1 MAMRFTLMLSRGEY
15 RDFIAIAKAAEESG
29 FTSIT
34 MPDSLFFPSATVS
47 KYPYADTT
55 NIRGYIEATPF
66 IEPFIAMTWM
76 AAVTQTLRFYPA
88 VMKVPVRQPLI
99 LAKALSSLA
108 VISGNRVSLGAGL
121 SPWREDF
128 VYNGMDFDRRGEL
141 MDECIA
147 IIRGAMTGEYFE
159 FHSRNFDIGPM
170 KLNPVPDRRVP
181 ILYGGHSKPALRR
194 TARLCDGWISAN
206 VDTDALRKLIA
217 ELNEFREQFGTSG
230 RPDFEIH
237 VMDITASGVDDYRR
251 LAEIGATDAVAGF
264 VSDGAA
270 MLDDIRRFGDRIIAK
285 V

>member
-1 MAMRFTLMLSRGEY
+1 MRFTLMLSRGEY

-76 AAVTQTLRFYPA
+76 AAVTNTLRFYPA
-88 VMKVPVRQPLI
+88 VMKVPVRQPLV

-170 KLNPVPDRRVP
+170 KLKPVPDRRVP

-194 TARLCDGWISAN
+194 AARLCDGWISAN
-206 VDTDALRKLIA
+206 VDTDTLKKLIG

-230 RPDFEIH
+230 RRDFEIH
-237 VMDITASGVDDYRR
+237 AMDITASVVDDYRR

-264 VSDGAA
+264 VSDGDA